1 MGVLGTARWNR
12 TLCEES
18 EYYGSYKSDRF
29 GGGIGERD
37 LDEGRKIKIDGTAV
51 HRVTLFS
58 DTHETLRE
66 WATEANWRDATTVHK
81 LAYFTRKENMV
92 QEAVLELVREHYV
105 SGSSS
110 YVAQNPVQA
119 ALFRCEDSTAFTA
132 RCDTTKLCRLPMLVL
147 GIFDQKKERCI
158 VDFANKRLGGSWLA
172 YGMVQEEKIF
182 VQRPDLGALC
192 ARDLL
197 EIRDPTVAPV
207 ASLFSMR
214 PNEAWIL
221 RGAPAFAEIEWYGRT
236 PDDALDKVKLLDP
249 ADDAATSPTVIAIDA
264 IKASFEVYEPRHL
277 EMMLIKAYTGFAAA
291 RHDPDLGGHTRIAT
305 GSWGCGAFFNNERVM
320 FVIQTLAAGLADVE
334 LAYHVLGDGLDLAP
348 ATAFCEKVML
358 ENLTISEALEDLA
371 LLCETDPNWK
381 SKYKSRRTKR

>member
-1 MGVLGTARWNR
+1 
-12 TLCEES
+12 
-18 EYYGSYKSDRF
+18 
-29 GGGIGERD
+29 
-37 LDEGRKIKIDGTAV
+37 
-51 HRVTLFS
+51 
-58 DTHETLRE
+58 
-66 WATEANWRDATTVHK
+66 
-81 LAYFTRKENMV
+81 
-92 QEAVLELVREHYV
+92 
-105 SGSSS
+105 
-110 YVAQNPVQA
+110 
-119 ALFRCEDSTAFTA
+119 
-132 RCDTTKLCRLPMLVL
+132 
-147 GIFDQKKERCI
+147 
-158 VDFANKRLGGSWLA
+158 
-172 YGMVQEEKIF
+172 